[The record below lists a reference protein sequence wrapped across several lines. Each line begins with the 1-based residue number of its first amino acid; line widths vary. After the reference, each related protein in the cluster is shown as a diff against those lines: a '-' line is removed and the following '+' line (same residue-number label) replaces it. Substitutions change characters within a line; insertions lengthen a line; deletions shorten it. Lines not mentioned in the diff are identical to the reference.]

1 MRRVLVLGGTGWLG
15 GRIARLAAEGGAEVT
30 VLARGGTPPPT
41 AARLVVGDRAHPDAY
56 AGLDGDWDEIVDVT
70 TDPGHVVGA
79 LDALADRAPHWTFV
93 STISV
98 YARNDVPGA
107 DESAEL
113 VEPVD
118 LEQYPDAKAAA
129 EQHARDRLGDR
140 LLVVRPGLIVG
151 AGDRTGRF
159 GYWPARFARGGRVL
173 VPPTAGRH
181 VQVIDVGDLAAY
193 VVLAGSAG
201 VTGVVNAVGDA
212 APFAEVLAACA
223 RAADFDGELV
233 ERDEEW
239 LLARDV
245 AHWAG
250 PRSLPLWLPP
260 THVGMMAR
268 SNARFHA
275 TGGTLRPLAETL
287 AEVLADERA
296 RGLDR
301 ERPAGLA
308 LEEERGLLA

>member
-15 GRIARLAAEGGAEVT
+15 GRIARRAAEGDVDVT
-30 VLARGGTPPPT
+30 VLARGGTPPPPGT
-41 AARLVVGDRAHPDAY
+41 RLVVGDRAHPHAY
-56 AGLDGDWDEIVDVT
+56 AGLDGDWDEIVDVSS
-70 TDPGHVVGA
+70 DPGHVAGA
-79 LDALADRAPHWTFV
+79 LDALADRAAHWSFV

-98 YARNDVPGA
+98 YARNDEPGA

-118 LEQYPDAKAAA
+118 LDQYPDAKAAA

-151 AGDRTGRF
+151 EGDRTGRF

-173 VPPTAGRH
+173 VPPTAARS
-181 VQVIDVGDLAAY
+181 VQVIDVDDLAAY
-193 VVLAGSAG
+193 VVRAGSAG
-201 VTGVVNAVGDA
+201 LSGAVNAVGDA
-212 APFAEVLAACA
+212 VPFAEVLAACA

-239 LLARDV
+239 LVARDV
-245 AHWAG
+245 AYWAG

-268 SNARFHA
+268 SNARFHS
-275 TGGTLRPLAETL
+275 TGGVLRPLAETV
-287 AEVLADERA
+287 AGVLADERA

-301 ERPAGLA
+301 ERPAGLTA
-308 LEEERGLLA
+308 EEERALLG